1 MSSDSVCLRPMSPGI
16 STLNFET
23 DKSRKKARETSLV
36 EMQVQKKTPKQL
48 RPQTMAETES
58 DESFLEYTEA
68 EAESLPRKGADSSS
82 GSQGGK

>member
-68 EAESLPRKGADSSS
+68 EAESLPRRGADSSS